1 MDGSENGE
9 GIGASSG
16 HPQPAAGNSSGA
28 GSDPPLVI
36 LNPRSARGG
45 SRKLRAAVE
54 HAARDGRAVPALTK
68 APGDAQALARA
79 AALAGRNVIAVGGD
93 GTVHEIANGIL
104 GAGEDV
110 ASRVTLGIV
119 PAGNGNDY
127 ACHTLGL
134 PRDPERALA
143 IALDAAP
150 VAMDAGI
157 VNGRY
162 FVNSLGVGI
171 DANIA
176 AAAERLKRVP
186 LLRGQAL
193 YYAASLSELIFHY
206 DRCPQLT
213 LAADGEPPTNRA
225 YALAAVSLGPTYG
238 GGFKINPGADPRD
251 GLFDLCT
258 IVKPSQMRALRLL
271 PLVEKGQHVD
281 QPEVTRRRVR
291 SLEMETKQP
300 IFAHLDGEVIT
311 AARFEVRI
319 FPGALRVRQLAAG

>member
-1 MDGSENGE
+1 MD
-9 GIGASSG
+9 SSG
-16 HPQPAAGNSSGA
+16 NSGRS
-28 GSDPPLVI
+28 PLLI
-36 LNPRSARGG
+36 LNPISASGRSPHLRHLLERVAR
-45 SRKLRAAVE
+45 E
-54 HAARDGRAVPALTK
+54 GRAELVLTK
-68 APGDAQALARA
+68 APGDAEALARE
-79 AALAGRNVIAVGGD
+79 AALAGRDVIAVGGD
-93 GTVHEIANGIL
+93 GTVHEIVNGIL
-104 GAGEDV
+104 SAGSEASAAPV
-110 ASRVTLGIV
+110 ALGIV

-127 ACHTLGL
+127 AYHTLGL
-134 PRDPERALA
+134 PRDAEAALTL
-143 IALDAAP
+143 ALDGAA

-176 AAAERLKRVP
+176 AAAERLKHVP

-213 LAADGEPPTNRA
+213 LVADGEPPSSRT

-271 PLVEKGQHVD
+271 PLVEKGQHVE
-281 QPEVTRRRVR
+281 QPEVARRRVR
-291 SLEMETKQP
+291 SIEMEAKVP
-300 IFAHLDGEVIT
+300 IYAHLDGEVIS

-319 FPGALRVRQLAAG
+319 LPGALHVRQPIGA

>member
-1 MDGSENGE
+1 MD
-9 GIGASSG
+9 SSG
-16 HPQPAAGNSSGA
+16 NGGA
-28 GSDPPLVI
+28 GSGPPLVI

-45 SRKLRAAVE
+45 SRSLRAAVE
-54 HAARDGRAVPALTK
+54 RAVREGRAALAVTK
-68 APGDAQALARA
+68 TPGDAEALARE
-79 AALAGRNVIAVGGD
+79 AALTGRDVIAVGGD

-104 GAGEDV
+104 DSGAGS
-110 ASRVTLGIV
+110 ATALGIV

-127 ACHTLGL
+127 AYHTLGL
-134 PRDPERALA
+134 PRDPEHALA
-143 IALDAAP
+143 IALTGAP
-150 VAMDAGI
+150 AAMDAGI
-157 VNGRY
+157 VNGRC

-238 GGFKINPGADPRD
+238 GGFRINPGADPRD

-258 IVKPSQMRALRLL
+258 IVKPSQLRALRLL

-291 SLEMETKQP
+291 SVEMEARAP
-300 IFAHLDGEVIT
+300 IFAHLDGEVIS
-311 AARFEVRI
+311 AARFDVRI
-319 FPGALRVRQLAAG
+319 VPGALRVRQPAPA

>member
-1 MDGSENGE
+1 MDESGSGE
-9 GIGASSG
+9 SGIVTSERPRPATMPEPPADGGA
-16 HPQPAAGNSSGA
+16 
-28 GSDPPLVI
+28 PLLI
-36 LNPRSARGG
+36 LNPRSASGHTRA
-45 SRKLRAAVE
+45 LRAAIE
-54 HAARDGRAVPALTK
+54 RAEREGRIALAVTNAK
-68 APGDAQALARA
+68 GDAEAFAREA
-79 AALAGRNVIAVGGD
+79 TLTGRDVIAVGGD

-104 GAGEDV
+104 SAGTGASI
-110 ASRVTLGIV
+110 ALGIV

-127 ACHTLGL
+127 ACQTLGL
-134 PRDPERALA
+134 PRDPDRALV
-143 IALDAAP
+143 IALGGAP

-193 YYAASLSELIFHY
+193 YYTASLSELIFHY

-213 LAADGEPPTNRA
+213 LGADGEPPASRA
-225 YALAAVSLGPTYG
+225 YALAAVSIGPTYG
-238 GGFKINPGADPRD
+238 GGFQINPGADPRD
-251 GLFDLCT
+251 GYFELCT
-258 IVKPSQMRALRLL
+258 IIKPSQLRALRLL
-271 PLVEKGQHVD
+271 PLVEKGRHIN

-291 SLEMETKQP
+291 SLEMEAQGP
-300 IFAHLDGEVIT
+300 IFAHLDGEVIS

-319 FPGALRVRQLAAG
+319 LPGALRVRQLAPA

>member
-1 MDGSENGE
+1 MDGSGNG
-9 GIGASSG
+9 SV
-16 HPQPAAGNSSGA
+16 
-28 GSDPPLVI
+28 PPLMI
-36 LNPRSARGG
+36 LNRASASGRSAHLRG
-45 SRKLRAAVE
+45 LVERAARE
-54 HAARDGRAVPALTK
+54 GRAELALTK
-68 APGDAQALARA
+68 APGDAEALARE
-79 AALAGRNVIAVGGD
+79 AALAGRDVVAVGGD
-93 GTVHEIANGIL
+93 GTVHEVANGIL
-104 GAGEDV
+104 SAATGAGAVV
-110 ASRVTLGIV
+110 ALGIV

-127 ACHTLGL
+127 GCRTLGL
-134 PRDPERALA
+134 PRNPERALA
-143 IALDAAP
+143 LALAGAP

-213 LAADGEPPTNRA
+213 LAADGEPPSSRA
-225 YALAAVSLGPTYG
+225 YALAAVSIGPTYG
-238 GGFKINPGADPRD
+238 GGFQINPGADPRD

-258 IVKPSQMRALRLL
+258 IVKPSQLRALRLL
-271 PLVEKGQHVD
+271 PLVEKGRHIAE
-281 QPEVTRRRVR
+281 PEVTRRRVR
-291 SLEMETKQP
+291 GIEMEARAP
-300 IFAHLDGEVIT
+300 IYAHLDGEVIS

-319 FPGALRVRQLAAG
+319 LPGALRVRQPAGG

>member
-1 MDGSENGE
+1 MDGSGNG
-9 GIGASSG
+9 G
-16 HPQPAAGNSSGA
+16 GA
-28 GSDPPLVI
+28 GSDALPLVI
-36 LNPRSARGG
+36 LNPRSASGGARG
-45 SRKLRAAVE
+45 LRAAVE
-54 HAARDGRAVPALTK
+54 RAVREGRAALALTK
-68 APGDAQALARA
+68 APGDAEALARG
-79 AALAGRNVIAVGGD
+79 AALAGRDVIAVGGD

-104 GAGEDV
+104 STVDAAGADGGAPV
-110 ASRVTLGIV
+110 ALGIV

-127 ACHTLGL
+127 ACQTLGL

-143 IALDAAP
+143 LALDAAP

-193 YYAASLSELIFHY
+193 YYAASLSELILHY

-238 GGFKINPGADPRD
+238 GGFQINPGADPRD

-258 IVKPSQMRALRLL
+258 ISKPSQMRALRLL
-271 PLVEKGQHVD
+271 PLVEKGQHIT

-291 SLEMETKQP
+291 SLEMEAPAP
-300 IFAHLDGEVIT
+300 IFAHLDGEVIS
-311 AARFEVRI
+311 AARFAVRI
-319 FPGALRVRQLAAG
+319 LPGALRVRQPAGV

>member
-1 MDGSENGE
+1 MDGS
-9 GIGASSG
+9 GIGGGVGASG
-16 HPQPAAGNSSGA
+16 GRPQPGASGL
-28 GSDPPLVI
+28 PLVI
-36 LNPRSARGG
+36 LNPHSASGKSRG
-45 SRKLRAAVE
+45 LRAAIERAVRE
-54 HAARDGRAVPALTK
+54 GRAALALTK
-68 APGDAQALARA
+68 APGDAEALARE
-79 AALAGRNVIAVGGD
+79 AALAGGDVIAVGGD

-104 GAGEDV
+104 SPWAGAI
-110 ASRVTLGIV
+110 APIALGIV

-127 ACHTLGL
+127 GCQTLGL
-134 PRDPERALA
+134 PRDHERALA
-143 IALDAAP
+143 IALDGAP

-291 SLEMETKQP
+291 SLEMEAKQP

-319 FPGALRVRQLAAG
+319 LPGALRVRQPHAN